1 MRHQRGGQKLAP
13 KTGRMMG
20 SVVALRKPE
29 EPRRWGTSDTIRLV
43 QNAVCDEYGAGRK
56 AANDLSAA
64 TDIPIETC
72 RNVVEGRNAPSL
84 ANFFT
89 MLESVPA
96 LRAAMRELLEMQG
109 NVHSERF
116 MHEAMTLMQ
125 KYAGRPT

>member
-1 MRHQRGGQKLAP
+1 MRHQRGGQRLAP

-20 SVVALRKPE
+20 SVVALRKPDAQ
-29 EPRRWGTSDTIRLV
+29 RRWNTSDTIRLV
-43 QNAVCDEYGAGRK
+43 QNAVCDEFGVGRQ
-56 AANDLSAA
+56 AANDLSEA

-72 RNVVEGRNAPSL
+72 RNVVNGRNAPTL

-96 LRAAMRELLEMQG
+96 LRAAMRELLELQG

-116 MHEAMTLMQ
+116 MHEAMMLMQ